1 LSKITTIDGIEIE
14 VDHCNGHS
22 PCPHFDNSIWCF
34 HPIYDKGQAK
44 EGDSIEASY
53 SIDNPIPKGC
63 PLPDQCPECKEK
75 INDNGKC
82 DSAICQK
89 GND

>member
-1 LSKITTIDGIEIE
+1 MSKITTIDGIEIE
-14 VDHCNGHS
+14 VNHCNGHS
-22 PCPHFDNSIWCF
+22 PCPHLSSFNFCY
-34 HPIYDKGQAK
+34 HPIFDQGQK
-44 EGDSIEASY
+44 RDGETVVGSFMLE
-53 SIDNPIPKGC
+53 NPIPKGC

-82 DSAICQK
+82 DSAICQR